1 MILSDIIASI
11 ALIISFLTMVA
22 AFRDISLSNK
32 ANTNL
37 QRITLRLDFSHRYQE
52 IMLAMSDSGDPDR
65 IRKYVLLYFDL
76 CSEEYRLWKSGE
88 GIVDSKTWHLWEDGM
103 RDLMEAQPTYRDIWN
118 ASKENYKSISDTS
131 TNNFHAFFDS
141 LVQESD
147 RT

>member
-1 MILSDIIASI
+1 MSPSDIIASI
-11 ALIISFLTMVA
+11 ALIFSALMMIASFLTIY
-22 AFRDISLSNK
+22 FSNK
-32 ANTNL
+32 ASNNA

-52 IMLAMSDSGDPDR
+52 IMLAMPDSGDPDR

-103 RDLMEAQPTYRDIWN
+103 RDLMEAHPTYRYIWN
-118 ASKENYKSISDTS
+118 ASKENYKSSSDTS

>member
-52 IMLAMSDSGDPDR
+52 IMLAMPDSCDPDR
-65 IRKYVLLYFDL
+65 IRKYVLLYLDL
-76 CSEEYRLWKSGE
+76 CSEEYRLWKSGD
-88 GIVDSKTWHLWEDGM
+88 GIVDSKTWHLWQDGM
-103 RDLMEAQPTYRDIWN
+103 RDLMEAHPTYRDIWN
-118 ASKENYKSISDTS
+118 A
-131 TNNFHAFFDS
+131 
-141 LVQESD
+141 
-147 RT
+147 